1 MQHAARHSTSSSAA
15 TCLQIVVGYLRVIL
29 QMIFIMHSATLLY
42 HLPFL
47 VRSEPRGPQQKLFMT
62 TSLLCGDL
70 KVLVEAITT

>member
-1 MQHAARHSTSSSAA
+1 M
-15 TCLQIVVGYLRVIL
+15 

-47 VRSEPRGPQQKLFMT
+47 VRCEPRGPQQKLFMII
-62 TSLLCGDL
+62 SSLCGDL